1 MPNQRAR
8 PTLRRR
14 RLGALLREARTS
26 ARQTLEEASRR
37 MGWDTTKLSKIEN
50 AKAHISA
57 KEIPELMAGYGVTD
71 ETLIGALAALAKD
84 AGKRGWWQTYGDVV
98 ASEYSDYISLE
109 ADAESTN
116 IYAPSLIPGL
126 LQTGAY
132 AREVIDATAMI
143 RSDAEITAL
152 VEVRKTRQAVL
163 TRRERPLK
171 LWAVINESALLH
183 RFAGHPSLMR
193 EQLRHLLDMADLPNV
208 TIQVMAVDATPHPGM
223 LGLFH
228 VVRFQHPWPTVVH
241 LENIMGSTFAEGADV
256 AKVYEDA
263 FDRIVA
269 AALPVDY
276 SRERIKAI
284 MEGNGK

>member
-14 RLGALLREARTS
+14 RLGDLLRETRES
-26 ARQTLEEASRR
+26 ARLSSDEAARL
-37 MGWDTTKLSKIEN
+37 MGWDPTRLSKIEN
-50 AKAHISA
+50 ARARISA
-57 KEIPELMAGYGVTD
+57 TEISELMKAYGVED
-71 ETLIGALAALAKD
+71 ESLIGALAGLAKD

-98 ASEYSDYISLE
+98 AAEYSDYISLE
-109 ADAESTN
+109 SDAESMN

-132 AREVIDATAMI
+132 AREVIAATSMI
-143 RSDAEITAL
+143 RTPEEVTAL
-152 VEVRKTRQAVL
+152 AEVRKTRQVVL
-163 TRRERPLK
+163 TRTERPLK
-171 LWAVINESALLH
+171 LWAVIDERALLH

-193 EQLRHLLDMADLPNV
+193 EQLRHLLDMADLPNI
-208 TIQVMAVDATPHPGM
+208 TIQVMAIGATPHPGM

-228 VVRFQHPWPTVVH
+228 VVHFRRPWPTVVH
-241 LENIMGSTFAEGADV
+241 LENIMGSTFVEGSSV
-256 AKVYEDA
+256 TKVYEDA
-263 FDRIVA
+263 FDLVVA

-276 SRERIKAI
+276 SRERIKSI

>member
-14 RLGALLREARTS
+14 RLGGLLRDARNSTK
-26 ARQTLEEASRR
+26 QTLEEAAGR
-37 MGWDTTKLSKIEN
+37 MGWDPTKLSKIEN

-57 KEIPELMAGYGVTD
+57 KEIPELMAIYDVTD
-71 ETLIGALAALAKD
+71 ETLIGALAGLAKD

-98 ASEYSDYISLE
+98 AAEYSDYISLE
-109 ADAESTN
+109 ADAESMN
-116 IYAPSLIPGL
+116 IYAPNIIPGL

-143 RSDAEITAL
+143 RTPDEIAAL
-152 VEVRKTRQAVL
+152 VEVRKARQMVL
-163 TRRERPLK
+163 TRPKQPLK
-171 LWAVINESALLH
+171 LWAVINESALH
-183 RFAGHPSLMR
+183 QRFAGHPALMR
-193 EQLRHLLDMADLPNV
+193 EQLRHLLDMMDLPNI
-208 TIQVMAVDATPHPGM
+208 TIQIMAIDAVPHPGM
-223 LGLFH
+223 VGLFH
-228 VVRFQHPWPTVVH
+228 VVHFPTPWPMVVH
-241 LENIMGSTFAEGADV
+241 LENIMGSTFAEGLDV

-263 FDRIVA
+263 FDRVVA
-269 AALPVDY
+269 AALPADL